1 MLLPLQ
7 GVLLLSIRTPRADAL
22 GYELIGLSARII
34 DF

>member
-7 GVLLLSIRTPRADAL
+7 GVLVTIYPYTQGGCL

-34 DF
+34 GF